1 MAKGTPRAFPTAD
14 RGPTGWLVEKH
25 HAPMAESP
33 SGGEKSEYPTP
44 KRLEEA
50 RLDGQVSFSAEV
62 NIASLLLILQ
72 YLVGIGL
79 LASGAR
85 NQAIHYALAVLVLVP
100 IGLEH
105 GLIRRRFQGRQ
116 LAVNL
121 TAVAAVTTVV
131 IFITY
136 LIGRGSAAG

>member
-1 MAKGTPRAFPTAD
+1 MGAQATIHLYIGTALLLFYLATTVVYAI
-14 RGPTGWLVEKH
+14 GI
-25 HAPMAESP
+25 
-33 SGGEKSEYPTP
+33 GGTVIPWGKY
-44 KRLEEA
+44 
-50 RLDGQVSFSAEV
+50 VSYL
-62 NIASLLLILQ
+62 ASLLLLLQ
-72 YLVGIGL
+72 YLLGIGL

-85 NQAIHYALAVLVLVP
+85 NQAIHYALAILVLVP

-121 TAVAAVTTVV
+121 TVVAAVTTLV

-136 LIGRGSAAG
+136 LIGKSGAT

>member
-1 MAKGTPRAFPTAD
+1 MREGAGYGGTVHLYIGTALLLFYLATTIVYAI
-14 RGPTGWLVEKH
+14 GI
-25 HAPMAESP
+25 
-33 SGGEKSEYPTP
+33 GGTVIPWGKY
-44 KRLEEA
+44 
-50 RLDGQVSFSAEV
+50 VSYL
-62 NIASLLLILQ
+62 ASLLLMLQ
-72 YLVGIGL
+72 YLLGIGL

-85 NQAIHYALAVLVLVP
+85 NQAIHYALAILVLVP

-121 TAVAAVTTVV
+121 TTVAAITTVV

-136 LIGRGSAAG
+136 LIGKSGAT

>member
-1 MAKGTPRAFPTAD
+1 MAGQAAVHLYIGTALLLFYLAATIVYAI
-14 RGPTGWLVEKH
+14 GI
-25 HAPMAESP
+25 
-33 SGGEKSEYPTP
+33 GGTVIPWGKY
-44 KRLEEA
+44 
-50 RLDGQVSFSAEV
+50 VSY
-62 NIASLLLILQ
+62 IASLLLILQ

>member
-1 MAKGTPRAFPTAD
+1 MAAQATVHLYIGTA
-14 RGPTGWLVEKH
+14 
-25 HAPMAESP
+25 
-33 SGGEKSEYPTP
+33 
-44 KRLEEA
+44 
-50 RLDGQVSFSAEV
+50 
-62 NIASLLLILQ
+62 LLLFYLATTIVYAIGIGGMVIPWGKYVSYLAALLLVLQ

-79 LASGAR
+79 LAAGAK
-85 NQAIHYALAVLVLVP
+85 NQALHYALAILVLVP

-121 TAVAAVTTVV
+121 TTVAAVTTLV

-136 LIGRGSAAG
+136 LIGKSGAA

>member
-1 MAKGTPRAFPTAD
+1 MAAQATIHLYIGTA
-14 RGPTGWLVEKH
+14 
-25 HAPMAESP
+25 
-33 SGGEKSEYPTP
+33 
-44 KRLEEA
+44 
-50 RLDGQVSFSAEV
+50 
-62 NIASLLLILQ
+62 LLLFYLATTIVYAIGIGGTVIPWGKYVSYLAALLLVLQ

-79 LASGAR
+79 LAAGAK
-85 NQAIHYALAVLVLVP
+85 NQALHYALAILVLVP

-121 TAVAAVTTVV
+121 TTVAAVTTLV

-136 LIGRGSAAG
+136 LIGKSGAA